1 MPRRQVIP
9 DCLKQGLISIQQA
22 EAAGVSRHQ
31 LRGPNWR
38 RIGRGRVVWAELEDA
53 SDLGRAP
60 GREWLAPGAVFSHRT
75 AASLYGLDLT
85 QLALVEVTAPSGWA
99 AWPRPGMHIRHARL
113 GHADITEPHGV
124 PVTSPVRTA
133 FDLARH
139 LPLAEAVAAVD
150 TALHRRLVDLA
161 ALERYVLDRPDWQGV
176 VQARRVVELAEP
188 AAESWMESVLRM
200 ILIEGGLPRP
210 RVQATLVSSQGTF
223 IARVDMLYEQAGVV
237 IEYDGANH
245 RDRLV
250 EDNRR
255 QNRLLGAG
263 YVVLR
268 YTAADVHHRSGT
280 IVAEVRKEL
289 GRDR

>member
-1 MPRRQVIP
+1 MPRRQIIP
-9 DCLKQGLISIQQA
+9 DRLKQGPISIQQA

-38 RIGRGRVVWAELEDA
+38 QVGRGRVIWADLEDA
-53 SDLGRAP
+53 SGLVRAP
-60 GREWLAPGAVFSHRT
+60 RPELLAPGVVFSHRT
-75 AASLYGLDLT
+75 AGSIYGLDLG
-85 QLALVEVTAPSGWA
+85 QLALIEVTAPNGRT
-99 AWPRPGMHIRHARL
+99 AWPRPGLHIRHAQL
-113 GHADITEPHGV
+113 DDADTCERHGA

-150 TALHRRLVDLA
+150 MALHRRLLDLA
-161 ALERYVLDRPDWQGV
+161 ALERYVLDRPCWQGV
-176 VQARRVVELAEP
+176 IQARRVAELAEP
-188 AAESWMESVLRM
+188 ATESWMESVLRM
-200 ILIEGGLPRP
+200 TLIRGGLPRP
-210 RVQATLVSSQGTF
+210 RVQTTLVSSRGAF
-223 IARVDMLYEQAGVV
+223 IARVDMLYEQARVV

-263 YVVLR
+263 YIVLR
-268 YTAADVHHRSGT
+268 YTAADVHHRAGT
-280 IVAEVRKEL
+280 IVSEVRQEL